1 MTSWMKSA
9 RWPPSAGIHRP
20 SRRARPGAFD
30 AAVLDVGSNSVR
42 LVIYRVEGRAIWSL
56 FNEKVQAGL
65 GRGVEQTGLLDPDG
79 VDAALTALRR
89 FRAVLDAVHPAK
101 IYTAATAAV
110 REAADGEA
118 FVERAKIET
127 GFDLRVLR
135 GEEEAYYAALGVVA
149 GVPAAEGVVGD
160 LGGFSLE
167 LVRLKNG
174 APGKGVTLPCGPFA
188 LGLGKPFDATL
199 VRKEVA
205 RKLDAASGFK
215 GGKCF
220 YAVGGA
226 WRTLALVHMRLADY
240 PLEIL
245 HQYEMNA
252 ADALDT
258 ARFVARQSK
267 GSLERIEGVSKKRVD
282 ALPYAA
288 VLLEALVERLELERV
303 SVSAYGLREGLVFD
317 AMPRGLKVED
327 PLIAGCAALGARQ
340 AIAEDL
346 GQALEAWLAPAMG
359 ALAPVFAAKRDPV
372 LLAAACRLADL
383 GSRLHPDHRADLVF
397 EQVLR
402 APIAGMNHAERAF
415 LALALF
421 ARHTAST
428 NTPEPRIIGRLL
440 SPERQQ
446 RARALGAAMRLGCD
460 LSGRSAALLARS
472 SPVGSTRASVILS
485 AEPASRDLLL
495 GELTAR
501 RGATLANIPGARAGR
516 SRVAK
521 GPHGHPNPSPS
532 IERTPCSCT
541 ALDNGVHCSVFAG
554 DRRANRAG
562 RACPARRP
570 GRDGGGHGVEPGFR
584 PCPPR
589 GPNPISASGRSRRIA
604 RREVSRW
611 T

>member
-1 MTSWMKSA
+1 MTA
-9 RWPPSAGIHRP
+9 ETGVHFRPPRT
-20 SRRARPGAFD
+20 GATLD

-89 FRAVLDAVHPAK
+89 FRAVLDAVQPQA

-110 REAADGEA
+110 REAADGRA
-118 FVERAKIET
+118 FVDRVRAET
-127 GFDLRVLR
+127 GFVLDVLD
-135 GEEEAYYAALGVVA
+135 GEQEARFAALGVLA
-149 GVPAAEGVVGD
+149 GAPDAEGVVGD

-167 LVRLKNG
+167 LVRLEQG
-174 APGKGVTLPCGPFA
+174 RPGVGVSLPLGPFA
-188 LGLGKPFDATL
+188 LGLGRAFDAVA
-199 VRKEVA
+199 VRKEVS
-205 RKLDAASGFK
+205 RKLESAYAFRTP
-215 GGKCF
+215 CF

-252 ADALDT
+252 ADALDV

-288 VLLEALVERLELERV
+288 VLMEALVERLQLERV
-303 SVSAYGLREGLVFD
+303 SVSAYGLREGLIYE
-317 AMPRGLKVED
+317 ALAPELKALD
-327 PLIAGCAALGARQ
+327 PLIEGCAALGARQ
-340 AIAEDL
+340 TIAEDL
-346 GQALEAWLAPAMG
+346 GGALEGWLAPALG
-359 ALAPVFAAKRDPV
+359 ALPPVFSETRDPILV
-372 LLAAACRLADL
+372 AAACRLADL

-415 LALALF
+415 LATALF
-421 ARHTAST
+421 ARHTASP
-428 NTPEPRIIGRLL
+428 NLPEPQILSRVL
-440 SPERQQ
+440 SPERTV

-472 SPVGSTRASVILS
+472 SLRMSGGKLVLS
-485 AEPASRDLLL
+485 AEPAVADLLL
-495 GELTAR
+495 GEQTAR
-501 RGATLANIPGARAGR
+501 RSATLAVLLEREL
-516 SRVAK
+516 K
-521 GPHGHPNPSPS
+521 
-532 IERTPCSCT
+532 IER
-541 ALDNGVHCSVFAG
+541 G
-554 DRRANRAG
+554 
-562 RACPARRP
+562 
-570 GRDGGGHGVEPGFR
+570 
-584 PCPPR
+584 
-589 GPNPISASGRSRRIA
+589 
-604 RREVSRW
+604 
-611 T
+611 